1 MGLPVVARL
10 QQGRKNHGSSPIFSC
25 WGCKSRGQSGVQSG
39 IRLGGLP
46 MGFGSGSDRC
56 TGAGRGPVGRQVL
69 SGKKGGRGRIFG
81 LGGLGRCGSS
91 VGQRWQ
97 CSGLGRVGSACPGT
111 TRRGAV
117 CPGTAR
123 RGAACSRAAVCS
135 GTARRGAVCSGAV
148 CPGAVCP
155 GTARRGAVCPGTA
168 RRGAA
173 CSRAGRPAGLVS

>member
-1 MGLPVVARL
+1 LGLPVIARL

-25 WGCKSRGQSGVQSG
+25 WGCKSRGRSGVQSG
-39 IRLGGLP
+39 IRLGGLA

-56 TGAGRGPVGRQVL
+56 TGAGRGPVGRHVL

-97 CSGLGRVGSACPGT
+97 CSGLGRVVAACPGAARRGAACHGT
-111 TRRGAV
+111 TRRGAACHGTARRGAA

-123 RGAACSRAAVCS
+123 RGAACPR
-135 GTARRGAVCSGAV
+135 TARRGAA
-148 CPGAVCP
+148 CP
-155 GTARRGAVCPGTA
+155 RTA

>member
-1 MGLPVVARL
+1 LGLPVIARL

-56 TGAGRGPVGRQVL
+56 MGAGRGPVGRQVL

-97 CSGLGRVGSACPGT
+97 CSGLGRVVAACPGAARRGAACHGT
-111 TRRGAV
+111 TRRGAACHGTARRGAA

-123 RGAACSRAAVCS
+123 RGAACPR
-135 GTARRGAVCSGAV
+135 TARRGAA
-148 CPGAVCP
+148 CP
-155 GTARRGAVCPGTA
+155 RTA

>member
-1 MGLPVVARL
+1 MGLPVIARL

-117 CPGTAR
+117 CSGAVCPGAVCQ
-123 RGAACSRAAVCS
+123 GAVCPGAVCS
-135 GTARRGAVCSGAV
+135 GTARRGA
-148 CPGAVCP
+148 
-155 GTARRGAVCPGTA
+155 ARRGAVCPGTA